1 VKKFMIQE
9 SFIVMHY
16 SKEREREREKTE
28 GMRGREELK
37 KMQNESE

>member
-16 SKEREREREKTE
+16 SKEREREDRGNERKGGVKKNAKRE
-28 GMRGREELK
+28 
-37 KMQNESE
+37 